1 MWPRLVRAPVLL
13 VLQTMTA
20 FPTNY
25 RIVTDTFQASPLAG
39 DLSADNPLS
48 VTHRRELA
56 DARDRAKTIRKA
68 ARVAGFNGWTT
79 AAAAVFSGMFLM
91 FDRSFLSIAIT
102 LGLSI
107 VAYVEFR
114 GRKQLLNFDPSAA
127 TMLGWNQ
134 VGLLAMIIAYCVWQL
149 SASSSEAMGALSNQ
163 MDSAT
168 KQEMLNMVGDL
179 EGLYK
184 KATLAMYG
192 GVIVLSILFQGGNAI
207 YYFTRRRH
215 IEDFIAETPQWIRE
229 VQGGSIPV

>member
-1 MWPRLVRAPVLL
+1 
-13 VLQTMTA
+13 MTDA
-20 FPTNY
+20 
-25 RIVTDTFQASPLAG
+25 IQASPLAG
-39 DLSADNPLS
+39 AVFADSPLSA
-48 VTHRRELA
+48 THRHELA
-56 DARDRAKTIRKA
+56 AARDRAKSIRKA

-79 AAAAVFSGMFLM
+79 AAAAAFSGMFLL
-91 FDRSFLSIAIT
+91 FDRSALSIAIT

-134 VGLLAMIIAYCVWQL
+134 LGLLAMIIAYCVWML
-149 SASSSEAMGALSNQ
+149 CASSSEAVDAMSSQ
-163 MDSAT
+163 MDSVT

-184 KATLAMYG
+184 TATLAMYG
-192 GVIVLSILFQGGNAI
+192 GVIVLSVLFQGGNAI

-215 IEDFIAETPQWIRE
+215 VEDFIAETPQWVRD
-229 VQGGSIPV
+229 VQGGSIPA